1 MHIIIIC
8 KEINKKQQCK
18 VTASTVNKKATKKH
32 KSKLITMLTCIIN

>member
-18 VTASTVNKKATKKH
+18 ITSSKVNKKQQKH
-32 KSKLITMLTCIIN
+32 KSKLITT